1 MNNELHLII
10 LLTVKYEPVKTPCFF
25 KAVIPYSEQ
34 VGEYLQLLPI
44 NGDIRSLYILNPT
57 VFVGIRAGK
66 LVFQIKEVNG

>member
-10 LLTVKYEPVKTPCFF
+10 LLIVKYVPVKTPCFF

-44 NGDIRSLYILNPT
+44 NGEIKSLYIL
-57 VFVGIRAGK
+57 IRK
-66 LVFQIKEVNG
+66 INGNARSLLIFII